1 MTYDQLMAMYMDP
14 RQLPGAGAGGAP
26 IYASTGEGGGSYI
39 AGYEPVPEGQRDPYF
54 NIDAQGNYT
63 KDPGAQNVFYDS
75 NTGQFRVSQGRMDTG
90 GIQRYLVDQNGTQ
103 DLGFEGASWLDNPD
117 NFRKLGLGLVGGLAT
132 GGLGLEMMAG
142 GALSGGGGAAA
153 GSAGATGSAAGA
165 GGGLGGATFGAGL
178 ESMPTFLG
186 TGTGALGPAG
196 ASIVGAGGIDAAS
209 SLGGGGFAAGA
220 GGLGGAMGA
229 FGADPSLA
237 STLGGAAP
245 AGGGS
250 WADILR
256 QGGNA
261 LTGGGG
267 LGGLGALGAAGL
279 GALAGVAGNG
289 DITSSQNTSGTSNT
303 SGSNS
308 QSLAPWLQG
317 YAQDYVGRAQQ
328 LANAPTTNASLDT
341 AGGLLS
347 NYATQ
352 GDSLVNQARAQQANV
367 IGGGLLGGNPYLDQ
381 VAGNIGRRMG
391 DAYATGTRAGVFSGY
406 NNDGNSVQAKS
417 GFGQALGMQD
427 RNYADALGSTMS
439 NLYMG
444 NYNTERAAQDAASR
458 GSLGFGTFGV
468 NNATNLAGFGA
479 DQFQRP
485 FMANQAY
492 GNAINPAFGSTS
504 NSNAT
509 GTTNNTQTQNVT
521 APNSWMAGLGGAAAG
536 AGLYRNIF
544 GGR

>member
-1 MTYDQLMAMYMDP
+1 MA
-14 RQLPGAGAGGAP
+14 
-26 IYASTGEGGGSYI
+26 
-39 AGYEPVPEGQRDPYF
+39 
-54 NIDAQGNYT
+54 
-63 KDPGAQNVFYDS
+63 
-75 NTGQFRVSQGRMDTG
+75 
-90 GIQRYLVDQNGTQ
+90 
-103 DLGFEGASWLDNPD
+103 
-117 NFRKLGLGLVGGLAT
+117 GLGVGAAYLP
-132 GGLGLEMMAG
+132 
-142 GALSGGGGAAA
+142 ALLGGGGAA
-153 GSAGATGSAAGA
+153 GGAAASTGAA
-165 GGGLGGATFGAGL
+165 GGGLGGVTFGAGL

-186 TGTGALGPAG
+186 SGAGGAMGSAGTM
-196 ASIVGAGGIDAAS
+196 AGGIDAAAL
-209 SLGGGGFAAGA
+209 LGGTGGFASGA
-220 GGLGGAMGA
+220 GGLAGTAAGA
-229 FGADPSLA
+229 FGAVPGLGEA
-237 STLGGAAP
+237 LGGAAP

-289 DITSSQNTSGTSNT
+289 DITSTQNTSGTSST

-347 NYATQ
+347 QYATQ

-536 AGLYRNIF
+536 AGIYRNIF

>member
-1 MTYDQLMAMYMDP
+1 MYMDP
-14 RQLPGAGAGGAP
+14 RQLSNAGALGAP

-39 AGYEPVPEGQRDPYF
+39 AGYEPVAEGTRDPYF
-54 NIDAQGNYT
+54 NLDAQGNYT
-63 KDPGAQNVFYDS
+63 KDPGARNVFYDS
-75 NTGQFRVSQGRMDTG
+75 STGQFVVTQGDMDSG
-90 GIQRYLVDQNGTQ
+90 GIQRWNVNQQGVQ
-103 DLGFEGASWLDNPD
+103 DMGFEAPRSFGDQLRSAARNAAPYLAGMA
-117 NFRKLGLGLVGGLAT
+117 GLGVGAAYLP
-132 GGLGLEMMAG
+132 
-142 GALSGGGGAAA
+142 ALLGGGGAA
-153 GSAGATGSAAGA
+153 GGAAASTGAA
-165 GGGLGGATFGAGL
+165 GGGLGGVTFGAGL

-186 TGTGALGPAG
+186 SGAGGAMGSAGTM
-196 ASIVGAGGIDAAS
+196 AGGIDAAAL
-209 SLGGGGFAAGA
+209 LGGTGGFASGA
-220 GGLGGAMGA
+220 GGLAGTAAGA
-229 FGADPSLA
+229 FGAVPGLGEA
-237 STLGGAAP
+237 LGGAAP

-289 DITSSQNTSGTSNT
+289 DITSTQNTSGTSST

-317 YAQDYVGRAQQ
+317 YAQDYVSRAQQ
-328 LANAPTTNASLDT
+328 LANAPTTNASLDI

-347 NYATQ
+347 QYATQ

-536 AGLYRNIF
+536 AGIYRNIF

>member
-1 MTYDQLMAMYMDP
+1 MTYEQLMSMYMDP
-14 RQLPGAGAGGAP
+14 RQLSNAGALGAP

-39 AGYEPVPEGQRDPYF
+39 AGYEPVAEGTRDPYF
-54 NIDAQGNYT
+54 NLDAQGNYT
-63 KDPGAQNVFYDS
+63 KDPGARNVFYDS
-75 NTGQFRVSQGRMDTG
+75 STGQFVVTQGDMDSG
-90 GIQRYLVDQNGTQ
+90 GIQRWNVNQQGVQ
-103 DLGFEGASWLDNPD
+103 DMGFEAPRSFGDQLRSAARNAAPYLAGMA
-117 NFRKLGLGLVGGLAT
+117 GLGVGAAYLP
-132 GGLGLEMMAG
+132 
-142 GALSGGGGAAA
+142 ALLGGGGAA
-153 GSAGATGSAAGA
+153 GGAAASTGAA
-165 GGGLGGATFGAGL
+165 GGGLGGVTFGAGL

-186 TGTGALGPAG
+186 SGAGGAMGSAGTM
-196 ASIVGAGGIDAAS
+196 AGGIDAAAL
-209 SLGGGGFAAGA
+209 LGGTGGFASGA
-220 GGLGGAMGA
+220 GGLAGTAAGA
-229 FGADPSLA
+229 FGAVPGLGEA
-237 STLGGAAP
+237 LGGAAP

-289 DITSSQNTSGTSNT
+289 DITSTQNTSGTSST

-317 YAQDYVGRAQQ
+317 YAQDYVSRAQQ
-328 LANAPTTNASLDT
+328 LANAPTTNASLDI

-347 NYATQ
+347 QYATQ

-536 AGLYRNIF
+536 AGIYRNIF